1 MVHDPKSRGDDD
13 VEGARGPLAASLL
26 GGRSFVDYAP
36 LRRDDDVGLAAL
48 YDTLSDEDR
57 YRRFFGIYHPR
68 NTFFTDGRHR

>member
-1 MVHDPKSRGDDD
+1 MMSR
-13 VEGARGPLAASLL
+13 EPGAARQASLL
-26 GGRSFVDYAP
+26 GGRSIIFRP